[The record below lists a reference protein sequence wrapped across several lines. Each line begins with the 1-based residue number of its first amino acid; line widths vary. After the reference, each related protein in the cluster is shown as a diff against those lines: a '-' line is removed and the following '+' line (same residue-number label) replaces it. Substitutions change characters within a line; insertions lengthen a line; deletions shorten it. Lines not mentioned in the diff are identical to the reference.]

1 MKKTIAILLVAILA
15 VSSVF
20 AAFSGEASLGFG
32 GNLDNG
38 NFGFIDSASKV
49 TIDADLAT
57 ATAEQIAEGDVYAS
71 IKATF
76 GLKLTTGE
84 EKRAE
89 VEDPSQFALPG
100 YVGGDYKV
108 GIIADITEAKVAG
121 ANWEVSI
128 LGLDDAPNYAKG
140 FQTYT
145 VEDGY
150 DKWGLSRADFDEN
163 YNNSVPFEKATG
175 VQATV
180 YGFKVGFGLLGDYSD
195 EKTWELKDYLNI
207 AALFETPEFNFGGV
221 IVQAGTAYSYESF
234 EKLEKGKPVST
245 GTWTETNAW
254 DVSAKVGYAS
264 EVFSLTAA
272 TDVAFKFAEG
282 KDTEVDADVAL
293 NFNYDFLTVDAYYGT
308 NPVTGK
314 TPATADEL
322 DWVYDSIENKW
333 SVEKVGTYYVPDTY
347 FKERSEDMLSAQVKV
362 DLNSFNVPVALT
374 VGVNDILATQE
385 LVAKAEITAIEGLKL
400 TVNGGYTIDAD
411 GRVAAPDTV
420 TGDYSRDI
428 VDDKDRDYVGKWKAG
443 LDAEYD
449 MNIMKITA
457 GISAEQ
463 RIQKGA
469 DVKLG
474 LNAAVE
480 TSSLIPGATLK
491 LAWADAEDILK
502 SENDN
507 TKELGKITASI
518 KMTF

>member
-38 NFGFIDSASKV
+38 NFGFIDSAAKV
-49 TIDADLAT
+49 KVDVDLAT
-57 ATAEQIAEGDVYAS
+57 ANAEAIADGAVYAS
-71 IKATF
+71 IKGSLVLKIYSGEKATPEF
-76 GLKLTTGE
+76 PDPNDNGQWEVKL
-84 EKRAE
+84 
-89 VEDPSQFALPG
+89 L
-100 YVGGDYKV
+100 
-108 GIIADITEAKVAG
+108 ADITEAKVAG
-121 ANWEVSI
+121 ENWEVSI

-145 VEDGY
+145 VEKGL
-150 DKWGLSRADFDEN
+150 DKWGFEREDFDEN
-163 YNNSVPFEKATG
+163 YNNAVPFEKATG
-175 VQATV
+175 IQATV
-180 YGFKVGFGLLGDYSD
+180 YGFKAGFGLLGDYSD
-195 EKTWELKDYLNI
+195 EKTWELKDNI
-207 AALFETPEFNFGGV
+207 NVAALFETPEFNFGGV
-221 IVQAGTAYSYESF
+221 VVQAGTAYSYKTIDKIESGVP
-234 EKLEKGKPVST
+234 EYVASK
-245 GTWTETNAW
+245 TNAW

-264 EVFSLTAA
+264 DVFSLTAA

-314 TPATADEL
+314 D
-322 DWVYDSIENKW
+322 
-333 SVEKVGTYYVPDTY
+333 PDGVDKYTKY
-347 FKERSEDMLSAQVKV
+347 TSEDMLSAQVKV

-385 LVAKAEITAIEGLKL
+385 IVAKAEVTAIEGLKL

-411 GRVAAPDTV
+411 GRKLVGTVYEIADTK
-420 TGDYSRDI
+420 GDDI
-428 VDDKDRDYVGKWKAG
+428 VGKWKAG

-463 RIQKGA
+463 RVEKDA
-469 DVKLG
+469 KVKLG

-491 LAWADAEDILK
+491 LAWADAKDVLDADPTEAKD
-502 SENDN
+502 
-507 TKELGKITASI
+507 LGKITASI

>member
-89 VEDPSQFALPG
+89 VEDPTNPG
-100 YVGGDYKV
+100 FPNVLGSDYMV

-195 EKTWELKDYLNI
+195 EKTWELKDYLNV

-234 EKLEKGKPVST
+234 EKLEKGNPVST

-264 EVFSLTAA
+264 DVFSLTAA
-272 TDVAFKFAEG
+272 TDVAFKFAEE

-314 TPATADEL
+314 APKYSIGAD
-322 DWVYDSIENKW
+322 DMKD
-333 SVEKVGTYYVPDTY
+333 YVPNKY
-347 FKERSEDMLSAQVKV
+347 FKEKSEDMLSAQVKV

-385 LVAKAEITAIEGLKL
+385 IVAKAEITAIEGLKL

-411 GRVAAPDTV
+411 GRVAAPGTV
-420 TGDYSRDI
+420 TKDYSRDI
-428 VDDKDRDYVGKWKAG
+428 VDDKDRDFVGKWKAG

-463 RIQKGA
+463 KIKKGE

-502 SENDN
+502 VGNDN
-507 TKELGKITASI
+507 DKELGKITASI

>member
-89 VEDPSQFALPG
+89 VEDPTMIGFPG
-100 YVGGDYKV
+100 YGVSDYRV

-145 VEDGY
+145 VEDGL

-180 YGFKVGFGLLGDYSD
+180 YGFKAGFGILGDYSD
-195 EKTWELKDYLNI
+195 EKTWELKDNLNV

-221 IVQAGTAYSYESF
+221 IVQAGTAYSY
-234 EKLEKGKPVST
+234 KTIDKIEKGVPVYVESK
-245 GTWTETNAW
+245 TNAW

-264 EVFSLTAA
+264 DVFSLTAA

-314 TPATADEL
+314 TPATADEKG
-322 DWVYDSIENKW
+322 WVLVNNQWAYET
-333 SVEKVGTYYVPDTY
+333 VGTYYVPDTY

-411 GRVAAPDTV
+411 GRVAAPGTV
-420 TGDYSRDI
+420 TKDYSRDI
-428 VDDKDRDYVGKWKAG
+428 TPDKDRDYVGKWKAG

-463 RIQKGA
+463 RVEKGA

>member
-89 VEDPSQFALPG
+89 VEDPSGFGLPG
-100 YVGGDYKV
+100 YDGENYKV

-145 VEDGY
+145 VEDGI

-180 YGFKVGFGLLGDYSD
+180 YGFKAGFGILGDYSD
-195 EKTWELKDYLNI
+195 EKTWELKDNLKL

-221 IVQAGTAYSYESF
+221 IVQAGTAYSYETFDSI
-234 EKLEKGKPVST
+234 KDGSLDYGKDPD
-245 GTWTETNAW
+245 GTPYTDKTFPRTNAW

-264 EVFSLTAA
+264 DVFSLTAA

-308 NPVTGK
+308 NPVTEK
-314 TPATADEL
+314 IAVPKVADK
-322 DWVYDSIENKW
+322 YIKN
-333 SVEKVGTYYVPDTY
+333 T
-347 FKERSEDMLSAQVKV
+347 SEDMLSAQVKV

-385 LVAKAEITAIEGLKL
+385 IVAKAEVTAIEGLKL

-411 GRVAAPDTV
+411 GRNLVGTVYEIADTK
-420 TGDYSRDI
+420 GDDI
-428 VDDKDRDYVGKWKAG
+428 VGKWKAG

-463 RIQKGA
+463 KIKKGE

-491 LAWADAEDILK
+491 LAWADAKDVLDADPTEAKD
-502 SENDN
+502 
-507 TKELGKITASI
+507 LGKITASI

>member
-89 VEDPSQFALPG
+89 VEDPTRPSVPS
-100 YVGGDYKV
+100 VDDVNYKI

-145 VEDGY
+145 VEDGI

-180 YGFKVGFGLLGDYSD
+180 YGFKAGFGLLGDYSD
-195 EKTWELKDYLNI
+195 EKTWELKDNLNV

-221 IVQAGTAYSYESF
+221 IVQAGTAYSY
-234 EKLEKGKPVST
+234 KTIDKIEKGVPEYVTSK
-245 GTWTETNAW
+245 TNAW

-264 EVFSLTAA
+264 DVFSLTAA

-308 NPVTGK
+308 NPVT
-314 TPATADEL
+314 
-322 DWVYDSIENKW
+322 
-333 SVEKVGTYYVPDTY
+333 EKIAVPNVVDTY
-347 FKERSEDMLSAQVKV
+347 IKNTSEDMLSAQVKV

-385 LVAKAEITAIEGLKL
+385 IVAKAEVTAIEGLKL

-411 GRVAAPDTV
+411 GRNLVGTVYEIADTK
-420 TGDYSRDI
+420 GDDI
-428 VDDKDRDYVGKWKAG
+428 VGKWKAG

-463 RIQKGA
+463 RVEKGA

>member
-89 VEDPSQFALPG
+89 VEDPTMIGFPG
-100 YVGGDYKV
+100 YGVSDYRV

-145 VEDGY
+145 VEDGL

-180 YGFKVGFGLLGDYSD
+180 YGFKAGFGILGDYSD
-195 EKTWELKDYLNI
+195 EKTWELKDNLNV

-221 IVQAGTAYSYESF
+221 IVQAGTAYSY
-234 EKLEKGKPVST
+234 KIIDKIEKGVPVYVESK
-245 GTWTETNAW
+245 TNAW

-264 EVFSLTAA
+264 DVFSLTAA

-314 TPATADEL
+314 APKYSIDEGDLADPAD
-322 DWVYDSIENKW
+322 DM
-333 SVEKVGTYYVPDTY
+333 KVYVPNKY
-347 FKERSEDMLSAQVKV
+347 FKEKSEDMLSAQVKV

-374 VGVNDILATQE
+374 VGVNDILAKQE
-385 LVAKAEITAIEGLKL
+385 IVAKAEITAIEGLKL

-411 GRVAAPDTV
+411 GRIGAPEEFNT
-420 TGDYSRDI
+420 DYTLKIR
-428 VDDKDRDYVGKWKAG
+428 DDKGQDFVGKWKAG

-463 RIQKGA
+463 KVEKGA

>member
-1 MKKTIAILLVAILA
+1 MALYSHWTLTCQV
-15 VSSVF
+15 
-20 AAFSGEASLGFG
+20 
-32 GNLDNG
+32 
-38 NFGFIDSASKV
+38 NF
-49 TIDADLAT
+49 LAT

-195 EKTWELKDYLNI
+195 EKTWELKDYLNV

-264 EVFSLTAA
+264 DVFSLTAA

-314 TPATADEL
+314 KPHYGFLVDNEVITDTKVYTPD
-322 DWVYDSIENKW
+322 K
-333 SVEKVGTYYVPDTY
+333 Y
-347 FKERSEDMLSAQVKV
+347 FKETSEDMLSAQVKF

-385 LVAKAEITAIEGLKL
+385 IVAKAEITAIEGLKL
-400 TVNGGYTIDAD
+400 TVNGGYTIDSE
-411 GRVAAPDTV
+411 GRLGEFNEKAPDNYTR
-420 TGDYSRDI
+420 TIR
-428 VDDKDRDYVGKWKAG
+428 DDKGQDFVGKWSAG

-463 RIQKGA
+463 KIKKGE

>member
-84 EKRAE
+84 EKRGE
-89 VEDPSQFALPG
+89 VEDPTPIASPG
-100 YVGGDYKV
+100 YVGGDYKI

-163 YNNSVPFEKATG
+163 YNNDVPFEKATG
-175 VQATV
+175 VQATI
-180 YGFKVGFGLLGDYSD
+180 YGFKAGFGLLGDYSD
-195 EKTWELKDYLNI
+195 EKTWELKDNLNV

-221 IVQAGTAYSYESF
+221 IVQAGTAYSYKTFDSI
-234 EKLEKGKPVST
+234 KDGSLTYGDGKNKDTFVR
-245 GTWTETNAW
+245 TNAW

-264 EVFSLTAA
+264 DVFSLTAA

-314 TPATADEL
+314 APKYSIDEGDLADPAD
-322 DWVYDSIENKW
+322 DM
-333 SVEKVGTYYVPDTY
+333 KVYVPNKY
-347 FKERSEDMLSAQVKV
+347 FKEKSEDMLSAQVKV

-374 VGVNDILATQE
+374 VGVNDILAKQE
-385 LVAKAEITAIEGLKL
+385 IVAKAEITAIEGLKL

-411 GRVAAPDTV
+411 GRIGAPEEFNT
-420 TGDYSRDI
+420 DYTLKIR
-428 VDDKDRDYVGKWKAG
+428 DDKGQDFVGKWKAG

-463 RIQKGA
+463 KVEKGA